1 MKSTNRLPDAL
12 LGVGYLA
19 VAAALVVVALL
30 AYNKTFVDRV
40 DIKLETSSLGNALQ
54 KNSDVKL
61 NGVPVGTVTNIE
73 TSDGGAVLTLGL
85 NPSTAA
91 KLPTGTTARL
101 LPKTL
106 FGERFVSLIPGDGGQ
121 MLAGGDTIRQDLS
134 SESVELEQVFDELL
148 PLLQSIQPDKLS
160 ASLGELATM
169 LRGQGRS
176 IGDSLE
182 AWSAYLTK
190 LNPKVPTMTDDL
202 QKLASVA
209 RTYDEAVPDLLAAL
223 DTFTKTTAT
232 VVDQRTQLVDVYASV
247 IGSSNT
253 TRGWVDKNQNTIEVL
268 AEESRAALEA
278 AVPYARQF
286 PCLLDATS
294 RFVPVMDKTLGKGT
308 NEPGIHVQLNV
319 VEARGKYLPG
329 KDTPKFNGKGK
340 ARCPY
345 VTGRTGAQ
353 LASATTDTSV
363 AAESESEDEPELET
377 IAAPPAPSFAS
388 RTSAAVGIGDA
399 NSPAE
404 NQLIAELIAPTR
416 GLAPDEYPDWA
427 SLLVGPTLRNTKVTL
442 R

>member
-1 MKSTNRLPDAL
+1 MKPTNRLPDAL

-61 NGVPVGTVTNIE
+61 NGVPVGTVTDIK
-73 TSDGGAVLTLGL
+73 TTDGGAVLTLGL
-85 NPSTAA
+85 NPSTLDE
-91 KLPTGTTARL
+91 LPAGTTARL

-106 FGERFVSLIPGDGGQ
+106 FGERFVSLIPEPGAGGE
-121 MLAGGDTIRQDLS
+121 MLSAGDTIRQDLS
-134 SESVELEQVFDELL
+134 EESVELEQVFDELL
-148 PLLQSIQPDKLS
+148 PLLQSIHPDKLS

-169 LRGQGRS
+169 LRGQGRNL
-176 IGDSLE
+176 GDSLA
-182 AWSAYLTK
+182 AWNEYLTK

-202 QKLASVA
+202 AKLASVA
-209 RTYDEAVPDLLAAL
+209 QTYDEALPDLLTAL
-223 DTFTKTTAT
+223 DTFTKTTKT
-232 VVDQRTQLVDVYASV
+232 VVDVRTQLVDVYASV

-253 TRGWVDKNQNTIEVL
+253 TRGWVAKNQNTIEVL
-268 AEESRAALEA
+268 ADESRAALEA
-278 AVPYARQF
+278 AVPYAREF
-286 PCLLDATS
+286 PCLLDATR
-294 RFVPVMDKTLGKGT
+294 RFIPVMDTTLGKGT
-308 NEPGIHVQLNV
+308 NEPGIHVKLNV
-319 VEARGKYLPG
+319 VPSRGKYLPG

-345 VTGRTGAQ
+345 VTGRTGVQPTAAGAET
-353 LASATTDTSV
+353 ASADTTPQ
-363 AAESESEDEPELET
+363 AEPEA
-377 IAAPPAPSFAS
+377 IAAPPDPSLTS
-388 RTSAAVGIGDA
+388 RTTAATGIGDA

-404 NQLIAELIAPTR
+404 NQLIAELLAPTR
-416 GLAPDEYPDWA
+416 GLAPDDYPDWA

>member
-1 MKSTNRLPDAL
+1 MKPTNRLPDAL
-12 LGVGYLA
+12 LGVAYLA

-40 DIKLETSSLGNALQ
+40 DIKLETTSLGNALQ

-61 NGVPVGTVTNIE
+61 NGVPVGTVTKIE

-91 KLPTGTTARL
+91 KLPAGTTARL

-106 FGERFVSLIPGDGGQ
+106 FGERFVSLIPPAKPNGT
-121 MLAGGDTIRQDLS
+121 MVAAGDTIRQDLS

-160 ASLGELATM
+160 ASLGELASM
-169 LRGQGRS
+169 LRGQGRD

-209 RTYDEAVPDLLAAL
+209 RTYDEAAPDLLTAL
-223 DTFTKTTAT
+223 DTLTKTSAT
-232 VVDQRTQLVDVYASV
+232 VVDVRTQLVDVYASV
-247 IGSSNT
+247 ISSSNT
-253 TRGWVDKNQNTIEVL
+253 TRGWVAKNQNTIEVL
-268 AEESRAALEA
+268 ADESRAALEA
-278 AVPYARQF
+278 AEPYARQF
-286 PCLLDATS
+286 PCLLDATR
-294 RFVPVMDKTLGKGT
+294 RFIPVMDTTLGEGT
-308 NEPGIHVQLNV
+308 NEPGIHVELNV
-319 VEARGKYLPG
+319 VESRGKYLPG
-329 KDTPKFNGKGK
+329 KDAPTFTGKGQ

-345 VTGRTGAQ
+345 VTGRTGTQ
-353 LASATTDTSV
+353 TTSV
-363 AAESESEDEPELET
+363 SVQDAPEPET
-377 IAAPPAPSFAS
+377 IPAPPSPSLTS
-388 RTSAAVGIGDA
+388 RESAAAGIGDA

-404 NQLIAELIAPTR
+404 NQLIAELVAPTR
-416 GLAPDEYPDWA
+416 GLAPDDYPDWA

>member
-1 MKSTNRLPDAL
+1 MKPTNRLPDAL

-19 VAAALVVVALL
+19 VAFALVVVALL
-30 AYNKTFVDRV
+30 AYNKTFVART
-40 DIKLETSSLGNALQ
+40 DILLETTSLGNALQ

-61 NGVPVGTVTNIE
+61 NGVPVGTVTRIE

-91 KLPTGTTARL
+91 TLPAGTTARL

-106 FGERFVSLIPGDGGQ
+106 FGERFVSLIPPADRSGD
-121 MLAGGDTIRQDLS
+121 MLAAGDTIRQDLS
-134 SESVELEQVFDELL
+134 AESVELEQVFDELL

-160 ASLGELATM
+160 ASLGELAAM
-169 LRGQGRS
+169 LRGQGRD

-182 AWSAYLTK
+182 AWSAYLAK

-202 QKLASVA
+202 HKLASVA

-223 DTFTKTTAT
+223 DTFTKTSAT

-247 IGSSNT
+247 IASSTT
-253 TRGWVDKNQNTIEVL
+253 TRGWVAKNQNTIEVL
-268 AEESRAALEA
+268 ADESRAALEA

-286 PCLLDATS
+286 PCLLDATR
-294 RFVPVMDKTLGKGT
+294 RFIPVMDTTLGKGT
-308 NEPGIHVQLNV
+308 NEPGIHVVLNV
-319 VEARGKYLPG
+319 VESRGKYLPG
-329 KDTPKFNGKGK
+329 KDTPTFTGKGQ

-353 LASATTDTSV
+353 PASAT
-363 AAESESEDEPELET
+363 AEQATEPQT
-377 IAAPPAPSFAS
+377 IAAPPGPSVAL
-388 RTSAAVGIGDA
+388 RTSAATGIGDA

-404 NQLIAELIAPTR
+404 NQLIAELVAPTR
-416 GLAPDEYPDWA
+416 GLAPDDYPDWA
-427 SLLVGPTLRNTKVTL
+427 SLLVGPSLRNTKVTL